1 MLICNIQ
8 LPTLAHLLPLAGDQG
23 TRHGVG
29 KTRSATVL
37 RGWWPSPARWT
48 RGRGQ
53 RVTKEISN
61 KVISIF
67 TRRWILNRQAKL
79 LRVCPCATPPAPL
92 TSLALS
98 TPPLFTSKRNTSPNS
113 IRLNIT
119 AEVKIK
125 LLVKFIQVKI
135 RSTAKPKAF
144 GRKKL

>member
-1 MLICNIQ
+1 MLICNTQ

-29 KTRSATVL
+29 KTRSATAL

-48 RGRGQ
+48 RGRGR
-53 RVTKEISN
+53 RVTKE
-61 KVISIF
+61 ISIF

-98 TPPLFTSKRNTSPNS
+98 TPHLFTSRRNTSPNS

-135 RSTAKPKAF
+135 SSTAKTKAF
-144 GRKKL
+144 GSKKL